1 MAAMTCLIVHLPFPT
16 SKSKTI
22 VQFQTVDVPGVI
34 HDVPL
39 KSIKDIC
46 LGPRHELLVVNC
58 CFVLSRPVLVC
69 FFHLLGPG
77 RTIQTKHTPVDL
89 AAAPRSRHL

>member
-1 MAAMTCLIVHLPFPT
+1 MTCLIVHLPFPT

-69 FFHLLGPG
+69 FFSSP
-77 RTIQTKHTPVDL
+77 RPRKDHTDQ
-89 AAAPRSRHL
+89 AHACRFSRSPKK